1 MPPRQAVQVEHGHRL
16 QAVSL
21 ASEPCWDRLL
31 PKLLSGRRSGFALP
45 ARSLAGAVVGSL
57 ARKKGKGRFDD
68 STRSGWSFCA
78 MRAYARAAVVGSA
91 NLSLSRKAGSRFLA
105 VLAVSTAS
113 RYKRPGHSRAR
124 AFFRLCV
131 FEPRCPVEHSS
142 VSGAGPS
149 M

>member
-21 ASEPCWDRLL
+21 ASDLAGIGFS
-31 PKLLSGRRSGFALP
+31 LSFCQVAGLALP
-45 ARSLAGAVVGSL
+45 CPRARARSLAGAVVGSL

-105 VLAVSTAS
+105 VLAVSTP
-113 RYKRPGHSRAR
+113 RGRAT
-124 AFFRLCV
+124 
-131 FEPRCPVEHSS
+131 PVRVLFSF
-142 VSGAGPS
+142 VSF
-149 M
+149 